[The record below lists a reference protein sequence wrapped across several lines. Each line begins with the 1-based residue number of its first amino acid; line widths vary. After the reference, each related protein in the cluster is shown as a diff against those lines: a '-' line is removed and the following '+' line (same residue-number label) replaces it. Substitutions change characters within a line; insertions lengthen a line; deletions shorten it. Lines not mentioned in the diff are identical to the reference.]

1 MEGYKIENINFSD
14 QNNLIKYLETAILVG
29 YEIDSVFEL
38 EGLAKTAGVEVK
50 SKLFYRNDKI
60 NASFYI
66 GKGKLDELKTLIDHL
81 DTNVVIFDNE
91 LSPAQFRNL
100 EEKLGVKIIDRT
112 QLILDIFAIH
122 AHSKE
127 SKIQIELA
135 QLEYTLP
142 KLKGQGVNLSGL
154 GAGIGTRGPGETKL
168 EVDRRRIE
176 SRITRLKTKLH
187 DIKNNRQLQ
196 RSNRNDPLIAIIGY
210 TNAGKSTLMNLL
222 TDANT
227 IVENKLFATLDSTIR
242 KTTLPFGK
250 QVIFTDTVG
259 FINKLPHQLVASFS
273 STIEETEEADILIHL
288 VDASSGDIE
297 KHIKVVNN
305 LLKDKNI
312 FDKDTILVFN
322 KVDKISEEKKDQLT
336 LEYPNSLFIS
346 AKNNH
351 GKEKILKLI
360 SEIILEKMTTINI
373 KLPYSKANMVNKIY
387 EEGEIISEEYAS
399 DKIIIKAKVGKYL
412 ANRLKE
418 YNY

>member
-1 MEGYKIENINFSD
+1 MEGYKIENIHFSD
-14 QNNLIKYLETAILVG
+14 KNNIIKYQETAILVG
-29 YEIDSVFEL
+29 YEIDSVSEL

-66 GKGKLDELKTLIDHL
+66 GKGKLDELKTLVDHL

-127 SKIQIELA
+127 SKIQVELA
-135 QLEYTLP
+135 QLEYMLP
-142 KLKGQGVNLSGL
+142 RLKGQGVNLSGL

-176 SRITRLKTKLH
+176 SRLTRLKTKLK

-196 RSNRNDPLIAIIGY
+196 RTNRNDPLLAIIGY

-222 TDANT
+222 TNANT
-227 IVENKLFATLDSTIR
+227 LVENKLFATLDSTLR

-250 QVIFTDTVG
+250 QVIITDTVG

-273 STIEETEEADILIHL
+273 STIEETEQADILIHL
-288 VDASSGDIE
+288 IDASNINID

-305 LLKDKNI
+305 LLRDKNI

-322 KVDKISEEKKDQLT
+322 KVDKISEEKKEQLT
-336 LEYPNSLFIS
+336 LQYPDSLFIS
-346 AKNNH
+346 AINNNATD
-351 GKEKILKLI
+351 KILNLI
-360 SEIILEKMTTINI
+360 SEIVLKKMTTINV
-373 KLPYSKANMVNKIY
+373 KLPYSKAKMVNMIY
-387 EEGEIISEEYAS
+387 EDGEIINKEYAG
-399 DKIIIKAKVGKYL
+399 DEIIIKAKVGKYL
-412 ANRLKE
+412 ANRLKD
-418 YNY
+418 YKY